1 MADAPVPPPE
11 AGGSGAAA
19 MARGPVL
26 LVEDEDVL
34 RGALAD
40 ALRRRGVETVDVG
53 SAEDAA
59 EQLAGGLRPG
69 LVFLDLNLPGRSGW
83 DLLRDELAPAPGRPP
98 VVLLTA
104 LTVDPARLRQYDLGG
119 YLPKPF
125 ALTTFLATAQ
135 RFLAGAEGPVP

>member
-1 MADAPVPPPE
+1 MADEQGSEAP
-11 AGGSGAAA
+11 
-19 MARGPVL
+19 GPVL
-26 LVEDEDVL
+26 LIEDEDVL

-40 ALRRRGVETVDVG
+40 ALRRRGVATVDVG

-59 EQLAGGLRPG
+59 ERLAGGLRPG

-83 DLLRDELAPAPGRPP
+83 DLLRDELAPTPGRPP

-104 LTVDPARLRQYDLGG
+104 LTVDPVRLRQYDVVG

-125 ALTTFLATAQ
+125 ALTTFLATAH
-135 RFLAGAEGPVP
+135 RILEGSAGTGP